1 MQLTQ
6 PVCRH
11 PVSSATKHARARP
24 RLRRAAAAPSW
35 RAHSGPWRAGTRQPA
50 PSALRPDALRAAGHT
65 ARQRKSS
72 THMYVGFSVLAAGA
86 KLPSISAPQLPGRQ
100 EESGRAWCS
109 FCASQSGNQP
119 HPKMA
124 PGLEGVRTAARRTMQ
139 SLQSVRQRALST
151 SVPASMSTR
160 RSGVTG
166 AAAGIAVLGGGFLAA
181 FKWLQGPASA
191 ELAPENVAVVTSQE
205 QLDEVRLCAIVRAQA
220 RARNAPRAD
229 LPPRPDPHTAL
240 QRRHPKCN
248 VCCGRVG
255 RLRFPLALCVCCHNA
270 CSLLAPAR
278 LLTCP
283 RPRRRS
289 WLHLRDAGAGAQ
301 AVWQRCVAKG
311 GAPAAVSVH
320 HQRQCRRIR
329 RAG

>member
-1 MQLTQ
+1 MQA
-6 PVCRH
+6 PRIVRNKSH
-11 PVSSATKHARARP
+11 PRSAP
-24 RLRRAAAAPSW
+24 AASRCSRSFLEGAL
-35 RAHSGPWRAGTRQPA
+35 GPLE
-50 PSALRPDALRAAGHT
+50 SGHT
-65 ARQRKSS
+65 
-72 THMYVGFSVLAAGA
+72 AAGA
-86 KLPSISAPQLPGRQ
+86 KRPTPGRAARGRPHGTTAEEQHSHVRGLLCACGGGEAALHLRAPAPGRQ
-100 EESGRAWCS
+100 EERGWEWCS
-109 FCASQSGNQP
+109 FCASLGANQP
-119 HPKMA
+119 AHPKMA

-151 SVPASMSTR
+151 SVPASMSAR

-320 HQRQCRRIR
+320 HQRQCRWIR